1 MTEAEPRKSPGWPGL
16 LPFWLLAALSVLFVL
31 PSARLW
37 FQRPLRVT
45 AYEFEYFLG
54 LFLPPDE
61 DLRLAVILTGRMIH
75 FLGFLVI
82 GLLYAVCAEKVRK
95 GPEMYS
101 WRFLVGV
108 SAVLCVAFTIAMPWV
123 SPDIFFYIGT
133 GWLDGHYGMS
143 PYLHTMSEVPGFRSE
158 EMFQNVY
165 PGFLFGPTTYGPL
178 FQLLAKWV
186 SLLSG
191 GSEIAA
197 LALHK
202 TVYLAAHGVASF
214 LLTRLVPL
222 GSAKWAF
229 FFYACNPLNL
239 FSILT
244 CAHHDHLI
252 NVLVILAFVL
262 RQASRPLLSGAALGT
277 AFSIKYVPVLLLPL
291 FFLDL
296 AVNGRTRE
304 SVGGRA
310 GRAFVLVLGFLLAA
324 GVWYVFYPEAAKP
337 FLRAVGVDQWLQGSG
352 TIGSGGGIGVY
363 RNSIYYLVPFIRGVF
378 PSFRYIRY
386 ENMTLVLLLA
396 YGVYLVWILL
406 KSWKAGRFP
415 LPEASLVFFLFYFLV
430 LNQTNQEWYLTWIL
444 GFLVLVGSEAAIR
457 FGYRISILF
466 LPLVIFTVK
475 NTPAVEYLVNAIAY
489 LVLLGFSV
497 VLLPNLLK
505 ASSRADTSAQEVL
518 PRPS

>member
-16 LPFWLLAALSVLFVL
+16 LPFWLLAVLSVLFVL

-133 GWLDGHYGMS
+133 GWLDGYYGMS

-165 PGFLFGPTTYGPL
+165 PGFLFGPTGYGPL
-178 FQLLAKWV
+178 FQLIAKGIALV
-186 SLLSG
+186 SG
-191 GSEIAA
+191 GREIVA

-202 TVYLAAHGVASF
+202 VLYLLVHTAGSILLARFVPAS
-214 LLTRLVPL
+214 
-222 GSAKWAF
+222 SAKWAF
-229 FFYACNPLNL
+229 FFFACNPLNL
-239 FSILT
+239 FSILA
-244 CAHHDHLI
+244 CVHNDHLM
-252 NVLVILAFVL
+252 NLFVIAAFILLA
-262 RQASRPLLSGAALGT
+262 AGRPFLTGAALGT
-277 AFSIKYVPVLLLPL
+277 AFSVKFVPVLLLPL

-296 AVNGRTRE
+296 VVDSRRRRTI
-304 SVGGRA
+304 A
-310 GRAFVLVLGFLLAA
+310 GRLGLAFAMLGGFAVAA
-324 GVWYVFYPEAAKP
+324 VVFHAFYPEAARQ
-337 FLRAVGVDQWLQGSG
+337 FLRIVGLDQWLQGAGS
-352 TIGSGGGIGVY
+352 IGSGGGINNY

-386 ENMTLVLLLA
+386 ENMTLLLLLV
-396 YGVYLVWILL
+396 YGAAMVWLLVRT
-406 KSWKAGRFP
+406 WKPGRFP
-415 LPEASLVFFLFYFLV
+415 LREASLAFFLLYFLI

-444 GFLVLVGSEAAIR
+444 PFLILTGTEPAIR

-475 NTPAVEYLVNAIAY
+475 NTPAVEYLVNALGY
-489 LVLLGFSV
+489 LVLLGFSI
-497 VLLPNLLK
+497 LLFPALVK
-505 ASSRADTSAQEVL
+505 PARWHSDRQDTA
-518 PRPS
+518 